1 MKITSKNLVIDA
13 DIARASGGS
22 GATHPSA
29 MASRN
34 FLQAVLTICHK
45 VVMTATIQEEWN
57 NHQSS
62 FARKWRRSMVAK
74 RKLVVFAPSQREDIR
89 QGIGQQG
96 VSDSK
101 KKAMLKDCHLIEA
114 ALVTNF
120 SIISLDD
127 TARDLFCTTTDS
139 FTDLR
144 AVLWVNPVHDHEKVI
159 GWLRD
164 GAPSEG
170 VRWQQWQLRNHV

>member
-13 DIARASGGS
+13 DIARASGGG
-22 GATHPSA
+22 GATHPTA

-74 RKLVVFAPSQREDIR
+74 RKLVVFTPSQREDIR

-101 KKAMLKDCHLIEA
+101 KTAMLKDCHLIEA
-114 ALVTNF
+114 ALATNLCV
-120 SIISLDD
+120 ISLDD
-127 TARDLFCTTTDS
+127 TAKNLFS
-139 FTDLR
+139 AMIISIADLR
-144 AVLWVNPVHDHEKVI
+144 TVLWVNPVREHEEVI
-159 GWLRD
+159 GWLKN
-164 GAPSEG
+164 GAPAEG
-170 VRWQQWQLRNHV
+170 ARGQQWRLGNHA